1 MEKLLNNITAYLY
14 GNDNYDENTKEV
26 IYYGLEILILKIV
39 FWITAALIGL
49 FMGMFFENLIYMV
62 FFVLLRS
69 YAGGYHSKSRLR
81 CFVLSTLT
89 IILSIC
95 VHKIFNIFDMVN
107 VFLVIFGIFSFAIVF
122 LLSPIDSKNKELDN
136 DEVIIFRKKARIIL
150 CSETILAIIT
160 YIFGLPSISKS
171 IMLAIVTVG
180 TLVIVGYI
188 NQKTTRIFSN
198 KNQ

>member
-1 MEKLLNNITAYLY
+1 
-14 GNDNYDENTKEV
+14 
-26 IYYGLEILILKIV
+26 
-39 FWITAALIGL
+39 
-49 FMGMFFENLIYMV
+49 MGMFFENIIYMV

-69 YAGGYHSKSRLR
+69 YAGGYHSKSRLS

-95 VHKIFNIFDMVN
+95 VQKISNIFDMVT
-107 VFLVIFGIFSFAIVF
+107 VFLAIFGTLSFVIVF
-122 LLSPIDSKNKELDN
+122 LLSPIGSKNKELDN

-160 YIFGLPSISKS
+160 YIFRLPSISKS

-188 NQKTTRIFSN
+188 NQNTTYTFSD

>member
-1 MEKLLNNITAYLY
+1 MEKLLNNITSYLY
-14 GNDNYDENTKEV
+14 GDDNCDENTKEV

-39 FWITAALIGL
+39 FWLTAALIGL
-49 FMGMFFENLIYMV
+49 FMGVFFENIVYMV

-95 VHKIFNIFDMVN
+95 VFKISNMFDITN
-107 VFLVIFGIFSFAIVF
+107 AILVISGAISFIIVF
-122 LLSPIDSKNKELDN
+122 LLSPIDSKNRELDN
-136 DEVIIFRKKARIIL
+136 NEVICFRKKARIIL

-160 YIFGLPSISKS
+160 YFIGLPSISKS
-171 IMLAIVTVG
+171 IMIAIVTAG
-180 TLVIVGYI
+180 ILMIVGYI
-188 NQKTTRIFSN
+188 NRKTTHTFSD

>member
-14 GNDNYDENTKEV
+14 GNDNYDKNTKEV

-49 FMGMFFENLIYMV
+49 FIGMFFENITYMV

-95 VHKIFNIFDMVN
+95 VHKISNIFDMVT
-107 VFLVIFGIFSFAIVF
+107 VFLVIFGTISFVIVF
-122 LLSPIDSKNKELDN
+122 SLSPVDSKNKELDN
-136 DEVIIFRKKARIIL
+136 VEVIKFRKKARIIL

-160 YIFGLPSISKS
+160 YLIGLPSISKS
-171 IMLAIVTVG
+171 TMLAIVTVG

-188 NQKTTRIFSN
+188 NQKTTRTFSD